1 MDLDALCVSSFSK
14 VRLLIMVIS
23 SDVCSNAN
31 KVSSVQPVGSYPCNK
46 DVISMGAV
54 SLDSVQEKALRL
66 NIKLGV
72 YGQLCSDGLL
82 ADFQYK
88 KLCQKILSE
97 SLDFDKEQS
106 YTEQQLVEATAEKS
120 DLNGFGDE
128 GEREVFVQ

>member
-1 MDLDALCVSSFSK
+1 M
-14 VRLLIMVIS
+14 IIS

-31 KVSSVQPVGSYPCNK
+31 KVSSVQPVDSYPCNK

-106 YTEQQLVEATAEKS
+106 YTEQQLVEATAKKPVS
-120 DLNGFGDE
+120 DGYGDE
-128 GEREVFVQ
+128 GEREVYVK

>member
-1 MDLDALCVSSFSK
+1 MDLDALCVSSLSK
-14 VRLLIMVIS
+14 VRFLIMIIS

-31 KVSSVQPVGSYPCNK
+31 KVSSVQPVDSYPCNK

-54 SLDSVQEKALRL
+54 SLNSVQEKALRL

-97 SLDFDKEQS
+97 SLDFNKEQS
-106 YTEQQLVEATAEKS
+106 YTEQQLAEVTAKKPVS
-120 DLNGFGDE
+120 DGYGDE
-128 GEREVFVQ
+128 GEREVYVQ

>member
-31 KVSSVQPVGSYPCNK
+31 KVSSVQPVDSYPCNK

-72 YGQLCSDGLL
+72 YGQLCSDGLV
-82 ADFQYK
+82 AEFQYR
-88 KLCQKILSE
+88 KLCEKILSQ
-97 SLDFDKEQS
+97 SLDFNKEQS
-106 YTEQQLVEATAEKS
+106 YTEQQLVESTAEKS
-120 DLNGFGDE
+120 DLDGFGDE
-128 GEREVFVQ
+128 GEREVYVQ